1 MALLTRN
8 TLQDVTRRGGEMNG
22 ISNFGTSHQFAGVNF
37 ANNGARGIMTPRDS
51 GSGSSQQINLIR

>member
-8 TLQDVTRRGGEMNG
+8 TLQDVTRRGGENNG

-37 ANNGARGIMTPRDS
+37 TNNNLNGPRGIMTPRDS
-51 GSGSSQQINLIR
+51 GSGSSQ